1 MKKKLISLLL
11 VSAMATTMI
20 AGCGSSTETTT
31 ESAASTTA
39 ETTAESTAE
48 TTASTTEET
57 TADTAAA
64 ETGELPDYSGVELTY
79 WSMWNSAEPQGQVLQ
94 EAADAFSEQT
104 GAKINIEWKGRDI
117 KTIVMAALESGEKID
132 MFEDSDSNM
141 ATVYKDYL
149 YDLTDMAAA
158 ADYENHSFKCLT
170 DYLVNKAGFL
180 CAIPEQPQV
189 GGVFYNKDIF
199 EACGITEVP
208 ATWEDYLAACQ
219 TMVDNGYQPLALD
232 STYADFLFTYH
243 LDRVIGTE
251 AISDLAVNGGWSE
264 NEGVIQAAQQQID
277 FINAGYLADGA
288 PDEYPA
294 SQNKIGLTGEV
305 AMVVC
310 ANYVASEVNNNTG
323 TEVNWGMFNY
333 PEVEGGVDPSNAYA
347 GSNAIGITSY
357 SENPQAAFDFAMF
370 LTTGEYD
377 QKMADTAS
385 QIPADP
391 SNTAPAMLDGTI
403 ETLQATV
410 NPLTWNAGL
419 NDNADLKTSL
429 KDVIIG
435 LYEGRYATGEEFAAA
450 MDALY

>member
-1 MKKKLISLLL
+1 
-11 VSAMATTMI
+11 MI

>member
-1 MKKKLISLLL
+1 MKKKIVSILLTA
-11 VSAMATTMI
+11 VMTAAMV
-20 AGCGSSTETTT
+20 AGCGSSSGTDTTASEAPAAGTEAAAETTAGTT
-31 ESAASTTA
+31 EEAAAETTA
-39 ETTAESTAE
+39 ETTGN
-48 TTASTTEET
+48 
-57 TADTAAA
+57 TAAPA
-64 ETGELPDYSGVELTY
+64 DYSGVELTY
-79 WSMWNSAEPQGQVLQ
+79 WSMWNNTEPQGQVLQ

-132 MFEDSDSNM
+132 LFEDGDRNM

-170 DYLVNKAGFL
+170 DYLVNTAGFL

-199 EACGITEVP
+199 EACGIEVP
-208 ATWEDYLAACQ
+208 TTWDEYLAACQ

-232 STYADFLFTYH
+232 STYSDFLFGYH

-251 AISDLAVNGGWSE
+251 AISDLALNGGWSE

-277 FINAGYLADGA
+277 FVNAGYLADGA

-310 ANYVASEVNNNTG
+310 ANYVAAEVNNNTG
-323 TEVNWGMFNY
+323 SEINWGMFNY
-333 PEVEGGVDPSNAYA
+333 PEVEGGADPSNAYA

-357 SENPQAAFDFAMF
+357 TENAQAAFDFAMF
-370 LTTGEYD
+370 LVTGEYD

-391 SNTAPAMLDGTI
+391 NNTAPAMLDGTI
-403 ETLQATV
+403 EALQATE
-410 NPLTWNAGL
+410 NPLTWSMGL
-419 NDNADLKTSL
+419 SDNADLSTSI
-429 KDVIIG
+429 KDVVIG
-435 LYEGRYATGEEFAAA
+435 LYEGRYATGEDFAAA
-450 MDALY
+450 LDALY